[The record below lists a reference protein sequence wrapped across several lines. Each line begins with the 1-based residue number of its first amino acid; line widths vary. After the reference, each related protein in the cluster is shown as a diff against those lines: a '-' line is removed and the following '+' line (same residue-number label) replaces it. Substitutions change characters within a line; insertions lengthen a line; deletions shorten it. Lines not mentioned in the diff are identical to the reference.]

1 MGFLLA
7 SKKVLLFVWKNSIAF
22 FVITIIIIL
31 ANLLFLKNLNIEAF
45 PDPSPPIVE
54 IVTLYPGRTA
64 EEVEKQV
71 TIPLEV
77 ALANSREIDKIYSIS
92 LYGLSDIR
100 CKFSYNISYKEAKQ
114 EVLNRLSQAELPPSV
129 SPSIIPN
136 QIGEIMRYTIE
147 GPLSLLDKRTIQDW
161 IVSRYIKTAY
171 GVEDVPSYGEY
182 IKAYI
187 VELKMDELKKY
198 KISISDV
205 VDAISRSNTNA
216 GGRPIEIGNQ
226 YL

>member
-92 LYGLSDIR
+92 LYGLI
-100 CKFSYNISYKEAKQ
+100 
-114 EVLNRLSQAELPPSV
+114 
-129 SPSIIPN
+129 
-136 QIGEIMRYTIE
+136 
-147 GPLSLLDKRTIQDW
+147 
-161 IVSRYIKTAY
+161 
-171 GVEDVPSYGEY
+171 
-182 IKAYI
+182 
-187 VELKMDELKKY
+187 
-198 KISISDV
+198 
-205 VDAISRSNTNA
+205 
-216 GGRPIEIGNQ
+216 
-226 YL
+226 